1 MMRSIVLILCL
12 ALMSLMVNAQRITT
26 SVKMSKDSVQIG
38 EELSMTLSITSNQPL
53 GNLNVDYSPLGEIE
67 NLAMSQDST
76 PVQTDPIDIE
86 WLESP
91 FGEAD
96 EVVSQATTQDA
107 DGKYNLTQ
115 TLRLR
120 VWDFGAFR
128 VPSPIYMNA
137 NKDTLDVMSLE
148 SPFLIVPFPNDGIPQ
163 DTTQMINPIENIAK
177 ENRNWKDFLWLII
190 LIAVLLAGLLL
201 AYFQSKIKRKVDVMV
216 LDPVEEVKPKLPA
229 HVIALDKLNK
239 LKQERLWENN
249 QVKEYQSKL
258 TFAIREYLEN
268 RFEVQALESTTS
280 EIVNDLEAKDFDT
293 TYSESL
299 TRILQVADLVKFA
312 KATPDDAMHEQFLDE
327 AFSFVEDTKSIEELI
342 NPDGDE

>member
-1 MMRSIVLILCL
+1 MRSLLLILL
-12 ALMSLMVNAQRITT
+12 FVMMSLIGSTQQIVT
-26 SVKMSKDSVQIG
+26 SVAVSQDSVDIG
-38 EELSMTLSITSNQPL
+38 EEISLILSIVSSQPL
-53 GNLNVDYSPLGEIE
+53 GKLNVDYSPLGEIE
-67 NLAMSQDST
+67 NLAMTQDST

-115 TLRLR
+115 NLRLR
-120 VWDFGAFR
+120 VWDFGVFR
-128 VPSPIYMNA
+128 VPSPIYMSA
-137 NKDTLDVMSLE
+137 NKDTLDVISLE
-148 SPFLIVPFPNDGIPQ
+148 SPILIVPFPVEGIPQ
-163 DTTQMINPIENIAK
+163 DTTQIINPIASIAK

-190 LIAVLLAGLLL
+190 LIAVLLAGVLL
-201 AYFQSKIKRKVDVMV
+201 AYFQSKFKRKVEVMV
-216 LDPVEEVKPKLPA
+216 LDPVEEAKPKIPA
-229 HVIALDKLNK
+229 HIIALEKLKK
-239 LKQERLWENN
+239 LKQDRQWEHN

-280 EIVNDLEAKDFDT
+280 EIVNDLEAKDFDSS
-293 TYSESL
+293 YSESL

-312 KATPDDAMHEQFLDE
+312 KATPDDAIHEQFLDE
-327 AFSFVEDTKSIEELI
+327 ALTFVEETKLVEEQLKI
-342 NPDGDE
+342 DGDE

>member
-1 MMRSIVLILCL
+1 MRRAVLILCIV
-12 ALMSLMVNAQRITT
+12 AMSLMGSAQRPTT
-26 SVKMSKDSVQIG
+26 SVKMSKDSVQVG
-38 EELSMTLSITSNQPL
+38 EELSMTLTITSNQPL

-67 NLAMSQDST
+67 NLAMLNDST

-96 EVVSQATTQDA
+96 EVVSQASTQDEN
-107 DGKYNLTQ
+107 GKYNLTQ

-137 NKDTLDVMSLE
+137 NKDTLDVMALE
-148 SPFLIVPFPNDGIPQ
+148 SPILIVPFPVEGVPQ

-177 ENRNWKDFLWLII
+177 ENKNWKDFLWLII
-190 LIAVLLAGLLL
+190 AVALLLAGLLL
-201 AYFQSKIKRKVDVMV
+201 AYFQSKFKRKVDVII
-216 LDPVEEVKPKLPA
+216 LDPVEEIKPKLPA
-229 HVIALDKLNK
+229 HIIALEKLNK

-249 QVKEYQSKL
+249 QVKDYQSKL

-280 EIVNDLEAKDFDT
+280 EIVNDLEAKDFDS
-293 TYSESL
+293 TYSEKL

-327 AFSFVEDTKSIEELI
+327 AFTFVEDTKSVEEI
-342 NPDGDE
+342 IKIDGDE